1 MTFAK
6 KFLITS
12 SDIFAI
18 SSQKQFEKIALKVFR
33 FQYENNLVYQE
44 FCNFLKT
51 DPHKVKSLHQIPFL
65 PIQFFKSHEVVSNTN
80 PIQETFT
87 SSGTTSPVA
96 PKGGNLDKK
105 VIPITSKHLV
115 TDVTLYEESY
125 RKGFSQFYGNIEDYV
140 ILALLPSYL
149 EREGSSLIYMV
160 KDLIELSNH
169 PMSGFYLHNHDELI
183 AKLIALDLAGQNVI
197 LIGVTFAL
205 LDLIETFNEKSSFSD
220 KKKKAIN
227 DLRQTTELSEKK
239 HSFQLQHTIIME
251 TGGMKGKRKEMI
263 REELHEQ
270 LCKGFGVSAIHSE
283 YGMTELLS
291 QAYSLG
297 NGVFEC
303 PSWMQILVRDT
314 EDALTYIPDGKTG
327 GINVIDLANINSCS
341 FIATQDL
348 GKKNPNNSFEVLGRF
363 DNSDIRGCNL
373 MVL

>member
-1 MTFAK
+1 MIST
-6 KFLITS
+6 
-12 SDIFAI
+12 SDIFTI
-18 SSQKQFEKIALKVFR
+18 SSQKQFEKTALKVFR
-33 FQYENNLVYQE
+33 FQYDNNQVYRE
-44 FCNFLKT
+44 FCQLIKT
-51 DPHKVKSLHQIPFL
+51 EKQEVKSLQQIPFL
-65 PIQFFKSHEVVSNTN
+65 PIQFFKSHSVVSNTN

-87 SSGTTSPVA
+87 SSGTTGMV
-96 PKGGNLDKK
+96 
-105 VIPITSKHLV
+105 TSKHLV
-115 TDVTLYEESY
+115 TDVSLYKESY
-125 RKGFSQFYGNIEDYV
+125 RKGFSQFYGNIEDYT

-160 KDLIELSNH
+160 KDLIELSNNSN
-169 PMSGFYLHNHDELI
+169 SGFYLNQYD
-183 AKLIALDLAGQNVI
+183 KLIKKLIDLDHSGQNVI
-197 LIGVTFAL
+197 LIGVTYAL
-205 LDLIETFNEKSSFSD
+205 LDLIELNK
-220 KKKKAIN
+220 
-227 DLRQTTELSEKK
+227 
-239 HSFQLQHTIIME
+239 FQLKNTIIME

-270 LCKGFGVSAIHSE
+270 LCTGFGVSAIHSE

-303 PSWMQILVRDT
+303 PQWMHILIREA
-314 EDALTYIPDGKTG
+314 EDAINYVNPGKTG

-373 MVL
+373 MVI